1 MKKRTFTLDERLYEV
16 LQGERFTQFTTAN
29 LRDAYAA
36 KLEGTSYRLTDV
48 RRYVYEQIRRMLKTG
63 WLILDDERRKRGQV
77 YHLQPM
83 PESVQLQLIDN
94 GFEKSQKPA
103 RQAEPTSP
111 EPAHSTTLSGVETGS
126 RERLEATLKEVRL
139 DFLAS
144 MGEAERYKQLLDEM
158 PNLGNHVEN
167 QYHEARDRSSRLLGH
182 VKAVEKM
189 LSMLPAP

>member
-36 KLEGTSYRLTDV
+36 KLEGTAYRLTDV
-48 RRYVYEQIRRMLKTG
+48 RRYVYEQIRRMLRIG
-63 WLILDDERRKRGQV
+63 WLTLDDERRKRGQV

-94 GFEKSQKPA
+94 GFEKSQASTRKEESTVPA
-103 RQAEPTSP
+103 AQGTAPSE
-111 EPAHSTTLSGVETGS
+111 AETGAH
-126 RERLEATLKEVRL
+126 ERLEAKLKEVRL
-139 DFLAS
+139 DFLTS

-158 PNLGNHVEN
+158 PNLGGHVEN
-167 QYHEARDRSSRLLGH
+167 EYREARDRSSRLLGH